1 MEREKENAARVVF
14 FLSGRFEKCFFFGG
28 LAIPNRKHPD
38 ALRNGARSKKLQSSC
53 KFSDFYEVFPKWWPV
68 SSWISWRGPFSAGK
82 SGLVG
87 HIEVWTRD
95 MYTRYTKTY
104 VDHCWSLHVYFAD
117 ADVPWCSYTWHM
129 ISTKN
134 LDTPDHS
141 ETPDI
146 RPLLRWW
153 PHCSRLS
160 EGLSAHNFQDMKPIQ
175 RKVLPLAL
183 GGHEPWQWIV
193 GECGEVKLPVILE
206 ASDSRWFQILQHY
219 PTYLYVNG
227 HIKSYIY
234 SSTPLSLSLK
244 LYKNERYIIM
254 YMYMYNYVYTYI
266 YTVYVMYLY
275 IFMSLSPLFFSFFL
289 SVCMS
294 FLSFVRSF
302 SLSLCISIYV
312 FYIYIY
318 IMIYT
323 DHIHSLNI
331 SKSISLHIF
340 ITCQW
345 NHPPS
350 MATQDVVATAPT
362 GSGKTLAFL
371 VPAMAP

>member
-1 MEREKENAARVVF
+1 MRVLHKVGSVWTASMKTEEHAWPIPLNLKSWLYFTCQLCRTPEDGEREENAASK
-14 FLSGRFEKCFFFGG
+14 SGLFFGG

-38 ALRNGARSKKLQSSC
+38 TLRSGARSKKLQSSC

-95 MYTRYTKTY
+95 MDTRYTRLMLII
-104 VDHCWSLHVYFAD
+104 VDLYMNLHVYFAD

-160 EGLSAHNFQDMKPIQ
+160 EGLSAHSFQDMKPIQ

-193 GECGEVKLPVILE
+193 GECGEVWPAILE

-227 HIKSYIY
+227 HIKSYIAAT
-234 SSTPLSLSLK
+234 SIHRHPSLSLS
-244 LYKNERYIIM
+244 NYIK
-254 YMYMYNYVYTYI
+254 T
-266 YTVYVMYLY
+266 
-275 IFMSLSPLFFSFFL
+275 
-289 SVCMS
+289 
-294 FLSFVRSF
+294 RD
-302 SLSLCISIYV
+302 IS
-312 FYIYIY
+312 
-318 IMIYT
+318 
-323 DHIHSLNI
+323 
-331 SKSISLHIF
+331 
-340 ITCQW
+340 
-345 NHPPS
+345 
-350 MATQDVVATAPT
+350 
-362 GSGKTLAFL
+362 
-371 VPAMAP
+371 